1 MPELRT
7 LHLSGNGLGG
17 SIPVKEESDL
27 SPHLSD
33 LSLSHNGLSG
43 SLPGPLRGG
52 SRWVSLDVSYNKLKG
67 ELQLEDEDE
76 DGDGNEE
83 DKDEDEDV
91 GSEEAEEET
100 EDSSSSSSS
109 DGESGFSPQASVY
122 LNINRLS
129 GRIPGFYYE
138 IGEGSSGSGGEVN
151 MLRGNLFAC
160 PERDLENDV
169 PETDP
174 YRLQYDCGS
183 DDLNSALLVWTG
195 LLFVFGLLL
204 FVVYFVKREKKQ
216 RSVVKIGVVGGEV
229 GEGEMKSPSSSSFS
243 CLACS
248 CSSSSSWYEWLYN
261 QLQSY
266 YLFVRLEEWQEDL
279 RQWHESE
286 WLGCVSGV
294 DGKGVSE
301 EVFQTVSRVWR
312 SFYRQLAAAS
322 GREVGRRGG
331 GRRRREHTVEK
342 KRAMLLNI
350 LQAGKSLHEVRWC
363 VFWLVVVM
371 VCVGGSVYGSLTV
384 FYGSYDHEYAWTL
397 SAAYLSGVGASG
409 VLVAYF
415 VCLLCVSGG
424 MWLRGVRSML
434 WYLSGRLDEASGE
447 VEIPSEAVLREHGG
461 SVSVEAGGKRVSL
474 ICSGESSCLQCDGAG
489 ADAFIHNEMVGGRE
503 GNASTTKDEQKQQ
516 DEEKDSRKEVW
527 KRSKVDWRAVLAM
540 KVCIAVVNII
550 IVMMVNGFYV
560 YIYLQLQRWSA
571 MMLSVALSVFKVCWS
586 MVVQVGVVKLLQPLQ
601 HHEEEE
607 EEEGEERSVEEGG
620 RGESMM
626 TRTRG
631 MRREGLHEEN
641 VRFMSSLMLFNTIV
655 APCLA
660 TMVAS
665 SDCFYYVFASPNTI
679 TASYSFQE
687 CATYGPFGCS

>member
-27 SPHLSD
+27 GPYLSD

-76 DGDGNEE
+76 DGDG
-83 DKDEDEDV
+83 DKDDEDVDV

-100 EDSSSSSSS
+100 EDSSSSSTSSS
-109 DGESGFSPQASVY
+109 DGEGGFSPQASVY

-169 PETDP
+169 PESDP

-229 GEGEMKSPSSSSFS
+229 GEGGKSPSASSSS

-248 CSSSSSWYEWLYN
+248 CSSSCSWYEWLYN

-266 YLFVRLEEWQEDL
+266 YLFVRLEAWQEDL

-294 DGKGVSE
+294 DGKRVSE
-301 EVFQTVSRVWR
+301 EIFQTVSRVWK
-312 SFYRQLAAAS
+312 SFYRQLAVAS
-322 GREVGRRGG
+322 DLEVGRRGRNR
-331 GRRRREHTVEK
+331 GRAYQSEK

-350 LQAGKSLHEVRWC
+350 LRAGKLLHEVRWF

-384 FYGSYDHEYAWTL
+384 FYGSYDNEYAWTL
-397 SAAYLSGVGASG
+397 SAAYLSGVGASS

-434 WYLSGRLDEASGE
+434 SYCFRRLDEASGE
-447 VEIPSEAVLREHGG
+447 VEITSEAVLRERDG
-461 SVSVEAGGKRVSL
+461 SVSVEEGGKRGSL
-474 ICSGESSCLQCDGAG
+474 IRVGERCCLQCDGAG
-489 ADAFIHNEMVGGRE
+489 ADAFTHNEMGGGRE
-503 GNASTTKDEQKQQ
+503 DNASTAKDEQKQQ
-516 DEEKDSRKEVW
+516 DEEKDSTKARW
-527 KRSKVDWRAVLAM
+527 KRSKADWRAVLTM
-540 KVCIAVVNII
+540 KVCIAV
-550 IVMMVNGFYV
+550 
-560 YIYLQLQRWSA
+560 
-571 MMLSVALSVFKVCWS
+571 
-586 MVVQVGVVKLLQPLQ
+586 
-601 HHEEEE
+601 
-607 EEEGEERSVEEGG
+607 
-620 RGESMM
+620 
-626 TRTRG
+626 
-631 MRREGLHEEN
+631 
-641 VRFMSSLMLFNTIV
+641 
-655 APCLA
+655 
-660 TMVAS
+660 
-665 SDCFYYVFASPNTI
+665 
-679 TASYSFQE
+679 
-687 CATYGPFGCS
+687 